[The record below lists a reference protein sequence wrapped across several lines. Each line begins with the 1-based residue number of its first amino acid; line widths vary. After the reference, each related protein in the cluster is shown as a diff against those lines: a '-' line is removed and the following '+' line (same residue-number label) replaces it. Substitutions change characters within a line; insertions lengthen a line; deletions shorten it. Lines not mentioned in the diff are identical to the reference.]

1 MRDVF
6 IGSRQEAQQLS
17 MPGEPYQGGYPDF
30 MRYKDLDDTCSTPG
44 PSRESMLEDLSHYWT
59 QYAKDILVEDDPII
73 ATFFLKKIIASNYLL
88 LIGYIGAL
96 LSELDYDVSRRD
108 RPISRLQ
115 IEWVEERWKD
125 LQAWTRQCS
134 KYCESVEE
142 TMHSFEIPKESE
154 VSRSWE
160 TGGNDFHIIQR
171 KLLSMSKRSND
182 LLASFTGLAGILG
195 NRKVLKEANRSLHEA
210 KSVKTLTFLGMLFL
224 PLSLA
229 SSLLSMSGDFSP
241 GASQFWIYFAISI
254 PLILCV
260 FGVVFLIK
268 MGYGVDGEWSL
279 EHWKN
284 SLAGLMKGNK
294 EMMHG

>member
-6 IGSRQEAQQLS
+6 IGSREKAQQLS

-30 MRYKDLDDTCSTPG
+30 MRYNDLDDTSSNPG
-44 PSRESMLEDLSHYWT
+44 PSRESMLEDLAYYWT
-59 QYAKDILVEDDPII
+59 QYAKDIHVEDDPFI
-73 ATFFLKKIIASNYLL
+73 ATFFLKKIVASNYFL

-108 RPISRLQ
+108 HPISRFQ

-142 TMHSFEIPKESE
+142 TLYSFDIPRESE
-154 VSRSWE
+154 ISETWE
-160 TGGNDFHIIQR
+160 AGGRDFYIIQR
-171 KLLSMSKRSND
+171 KLLSMSNRSND

-195 NRKVLKEANRSLHEA
+195 NRKALKEANRSLHEA

-229 SSLLSMSGDFSP
+229 SGLLSMSGDYLP
-241 GASQFWIYFAISI
+241 GASLFWMYFAIAI

-260 FGVVFLIK
+260 FGVVFLVK
-268 MGYGVDGEWSL
+268 MGYGMDGEWSL
-279 EHWKN
+279 KRWKN
-284 SLAGLMKGNK
+284 SVASFKEGIKELM
-294 EMMHG
+294 HA